1 MISSLS
7 IRNFKCFREQA
18 FDFGKLTIFCGP
30 NGVGK
35 STAIQSLLII
45 RDLLLGRSRFK
56 EFSASPEGIPTNILS
71 ERLVR
76 LRRSRIIEQI
86 PADDGSKRRAYQLTE
101 KGEALR
107 PLLEALRDWGLT
119 WEKGTRAALTPI
131 PRRRASTAQ

>member
-45 RDLLLGRSRFK
+45 REALQCK
-56 EFSASPEGIPTNILS
+56 EQPVF
-71 ERLVR
+71 VR
-76 LRRSRIIEQI
+76 LNTV
-86 PADDGSKRRAYQLTE
+86 D
-101 KGEALR
+101 
-107 PLLEALRDWGLT
+107 
-119 WEKGTRAALTPI
+119 PI
-131 PRRRASTAQ
+131 V